1 MISPEWIPRDGFFAR
16 RTILASGGAEMS
28 KSADAES
35 GVRRRSTS
43 GRLRSTALPGQQL
56 HRLRLHQA
64 TPQLR
69 RLRQLDSGGCA
80 GKRSWETVLGY
91 AGLTRKPK
99 TGPEEFLPPAPRV
112 CVEFMNSILP
122 RTNWSK
128 PSIGTIRPIWR
139 NTGAPAYSWPTS
151 TRSEPLTPYT
161 SKI

>member
-1 MISPEWIPRDGFFAR
+1 MGFSQGGQFLRAVAQRCPNPPMLNLVSVGGQHQGVYGLPHCPGNSSTVCDYIRRLLNYGAYVSWIQV
-16 RTILASGGAEMS
+16 
-28 KSADAES
+28 
-35 GVRRRSTS
+35 GVR
-43 GRLRSTALPGQQL
+43 
-56 HRLRLHQA
+56 
-64 TPQLR
+64 
-69 RLRQLDSGGCA
+69 
-80 GKRSWETVLGY
+80 ETVLGY

-99 TGPEEFLPPAPRV
+99 TGPEEFLPPALRV